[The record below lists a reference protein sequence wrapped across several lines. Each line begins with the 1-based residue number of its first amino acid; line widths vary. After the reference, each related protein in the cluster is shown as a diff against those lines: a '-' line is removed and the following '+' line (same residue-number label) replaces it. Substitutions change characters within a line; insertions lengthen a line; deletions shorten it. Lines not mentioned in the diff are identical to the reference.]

1 VRVGHSDKGRR
12 MSRACACMMIAAA
25 ALALS
30 ACSTT
35 LQVYSP
41 PERETLRLRQGDLRD
56 GGLAFLTP
64 STVTGQ
70 EEDKQSLAHVFAAT
84 LQSER
89 PELRFVSLSG
99 TWEGIDEVTFA
110 IDTGQERPIT
120 FRAIAEHAAKDL
132 IQKTAL
138 ITFSRAVFFRA
149 ARRASDV
156 SPSCRSA
163 VL

>member
-1 VRVGHSDKGRR
+1 MSDIQINSVERFRLGIHGRSLQFSNSRKGRR

-25 ALALS
+25 ALVLS

-35 LQVYSP
+35 LQVYSS
-41 PERETLRLRQGDLRD
+41 PEHETLRLRQGDLRD

-89 PELRFVSLSG
+89 PELRFVSLSC
-99 TWEGIDEVTFA
+99 
-110 IDTGQERPIT
+110 
-120 FRAIAEHAAKDL
+120 
-132 IQKTAL
+132 
-138 ITFSRAVFFRA
+138 SRAVGA
-149 ARRASDV
+149 AGAS
-156 SPSCRSA
+156 SA
-163 VL
+163 